1 MQYGLYFWMCVG
13 VGLLWALGTAVVLAF
28 VVDLREKLG
37 KR

>member
-13 VGLLWALGTAVVLAF
+13 VGLLIALGTAVVLAF
-28 VVDLREKLG
+28 VVDLREKFF

>member
-1 MQYGLYFWMCVG
+1 MCVG

>member
-13 VGLLWALGTAVVLAF
+13 VGLLIALGTAVVLAF
-28 VVDLREKLG
+28 VVDVREKLG